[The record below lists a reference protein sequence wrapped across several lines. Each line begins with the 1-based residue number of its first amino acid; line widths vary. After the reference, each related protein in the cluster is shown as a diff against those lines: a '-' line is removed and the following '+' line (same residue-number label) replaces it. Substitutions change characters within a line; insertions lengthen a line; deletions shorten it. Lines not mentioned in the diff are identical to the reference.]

1 MAASDSGTAVPAL
14 PLAGRFINLD
24 RATERRARLEAEF
37 ERFGLSGV
45 YARFPA
51 VDGATIPR
59 RGKLTRG
66 ELGIFRSH
74 IDILK
79 VPAKPDQFRHII
91 EDDVLFSEFAAPVLA
106 HGLSRNLFR
115 DLDIVFLDIAPRPDL
130 GTIKS
135 LKTISEKAFAKPR
148 SELTPA
154 DFRIVDV
161 ARLNYYGAASYLVNP
176 RAVSRLISLYEAEWN
191 AGPQMAVD
199 FFLRQ
204 EIASGRLRGGC
215 ILPLV
220 TTVELDETLR
230 TQSGRADT
238 ATTPYAFGL
247 LRQSF
252 YAGRDMD
259 RLSDLADAFIAGSAS
274 EAPDRHYEYIYK
286 LFRFFMFDKI

>member
-1 MAASDSGTAVPAL
+1 MAASESGTGLPAL

-37 ERFGLSGV
+37 ARFGLSGV
-45 YARFPA
+45 YTRFPA
-51 VDGATIPR
+51 VDGQTIAR

-74 IDILK
+74 IDVLK
-79 VPAKPDQFRHII
+79 TPAPGDQFRHII
-91 EDDVLFSEFAAPVLA
+91 EDDVLFSEFAAPVLTY
-106 HGLSRNLFR
+106 GLSRGLFR
-115 DLDIVFLDIAPRPDL
+115 DLDVVFLDIAPRPDL

-135 LKTISEKAFAKPR
+135 LKTISDKAFLKPA
-148 SELTPA
+148 SELVPA

-176 RAVSRLISLYEAEWN
+176 RAVARLVSLYEAEWK
-191 AGPQMAVD
+191 AGPGMAVD

-204 EIASGRLRGGC
+204 EIAAGRLRGGC
-215 ILPLV
+215 ILPFV
-220 TTVELDETLR
+220 TTVELEETVR
-230 TQSGRADT
+230 TQSGRSDT

-252 YAGRDMD
+252 FAGRDMAK
-259 RLSDLADAFIAGSAS
+259 LSALTDAFIAETTPA
-274 EAPDRHYEYIYK
+274 APDPHYEYIYK